1 MNQAECKDIMDYQ
14 SFPEYD
20 MIWCDPPWEDGM
32 VKYFQTLNKK
42 QTGKEV
48 SNQIDG
54 ILDTLFRLAHKGK
67 PIAVEYSVKGHERV
81 IRYAEKYG
89 HVTGHTTYAKQENG
103 ITSVIIF
110 FNTDCSIPDNVV
122 GYANTI
128 MGVQQI
134 GAKHV
139 FDPFAGVGRTGR
151 AVLKA
156 GATYH
161 GSELNEY
168 RYNKLKMVLGIK

>member
-1 MNQAECKDIMDYQ
+1 MNKAECKDIMDYT

-42 QTGKEV
+42 QTGRLV
-48 SNQIDG
+48 NNQIDG

-89 HVTGHTTYAKQENG
+89 HQHFHTTYAKQENG

-110 FNTDCSIPDNVV
+110 FNTEFKLPDNVM

-128 MGVQQI
+128 LGVEGI

-139 FDPFAGVGRTGR
+139 FDPFAGIGRTAR

-161 GSELNEY
+161 GSELNES
-168 RYNKLKMVLGIK
+168 RYKKLCTILKLA